1 MNEEILNNLNFFSNL
16 TQKTLSAFHLT
27 ASDEGIEDAKLL
39 EDLLLKSRKRKL
51 VKVEIISSNLYK
63 RYFSDDFTDIVE
75 FDNLTLPSYIT
86 KSTETLKI
94 DKILNKPYS
103 PILTLRLGNDI
114 KTIDFKPIETPI
126 EKLFFI

>member
-51 VKVEIISSNLYK
+51 VKVEM
-63 RYFSDDFTDIVE
+63 
-75 FDNLTLPSYIT
+75 IT
-86 KSTETLKI
+86 N
-94 DKILNKPYS
+94 ILA
-103 PILTLRLGNDI
+103 L
-114 KTIDFKPIETPI
+114 
-126 EKLFFI
+126 